1 MKYCRIFPLILM
13 VSACHNMPTRGHHE
27 TKECRKYR
35 ITMTAPMSPS
45 AYDELKQNC
54 IDSRT
59 ELLMETNQKY

>member
-13 VSACHNMPTRGHHE
+13 VSACQSMPMKGHHE

-35 ITMTAPMSPS
+35 MTMTAPMSPS
-45 AYDELKQNC
+45 AYDQLKQNC

-59 ELLMETNQKY
+59 ELLIKMSQKD